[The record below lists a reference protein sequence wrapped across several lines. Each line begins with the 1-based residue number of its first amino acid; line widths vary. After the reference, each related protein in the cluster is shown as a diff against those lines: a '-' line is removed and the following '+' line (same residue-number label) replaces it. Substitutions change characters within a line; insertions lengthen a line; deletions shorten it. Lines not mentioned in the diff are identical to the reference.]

1 MVSKETNEVFI
12 KLNNSGTLVEGGG
25 IFSVGQTE
33 VCLGVSKKVMSD
45 STAVGSL
52 VIGSTVMDDITM
64 TAPINK
70 LSTAKLSTVGRK
82 EKQALGQYSIINRKK
97 HFVIGPFWGEA
108 GGAQSTPGKIAFE
121 RNTVCNETVV
131 L

>member
-1 MVSKETNEVFI
+1 M
-12 KLNNSGTLVEGGG
+12 
-25 IFSVGQTE
+25 
-33 VCLGVSKKVMSD
+33 CLGVKKVMSD

-82 EKQALGQYSIINRKK
+82 EKQALGQYSIINRRN
-97 HFVIGPFWGEA
+97 ILSLAPFGVRLEVRRA
-108 GGAQSTPGKIAFE
+108 LLGKSLLKE
-121 RNTVCNETVV
+121 V
-131 L
+131 